1 MNYEPPC
8 AVKNSD
14 QAEVTR
20 AACMLLNTSG
30 ITEKF
35 NMINRKFDL
44 VYAKRAFVHWFVG
57 QGRAPQTPFI
67 QDSKNKSDKL

>member
-1 MNYEPPC
+1 
-8 AVKNSD
+8 
-14 QAEVTR
+14 
-20 AACMLLNTSG
+20 MLLNTSG